1 MALALPAPTG
11 RVCACGYPA
20 SCLIH
25 RNFGGL
31 SGVSPAA
38 QAELGLS
45 RTIRVESPLYPFAI
59 PVSGECQEERACKT
73 FRPAF
78 RRNDDFPLS
87 SVRHTSCEGAYS
99 CIAVTRHH
107 TARRRSVQQRKI
119 CVTRRA
125 CRWCMVQLP
134 MAHHGDHREGLC
146 QAAAC
151 GSQPPPRERGRVDG
165 SDACETICACPFLY
179 SKGLTYVKVNRV
191 RILYTALC
199 NVTAIC

>member
-1 MALALPAPTG
+1 M
-11 RVCACGYPA
+11 
-20 SCLIH
+20 
-25 RNFGGL
+25 
-31 SGVSPAA
+31 VSAVSSPEA
-38 QAELGLS
+38 QAELGVRALE
-45 RTIRVESPLYPFAI
+45 RTIRVETREPSKYPFAI
-59 PVSGECQEERACKT
+59 PVSSIRRVSGGARACKT

-165 SDACETICACPFLY
+165 SDVCETICACPFL
-179 SKGLTYVKVNRV
+179 SSSLFEIMSQKEGLNSHPH
-191 RILYTALC
+191 
-199 NVTAIC
+199 